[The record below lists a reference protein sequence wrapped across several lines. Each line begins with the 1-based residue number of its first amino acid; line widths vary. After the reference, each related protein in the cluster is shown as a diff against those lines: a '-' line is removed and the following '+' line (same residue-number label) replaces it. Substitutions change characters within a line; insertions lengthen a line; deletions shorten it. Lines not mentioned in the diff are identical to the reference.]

1 MNLSTVASTCSEI
14 TVILAALAMLIKP
27 IRNKLLGLDKLT
39 DALKCQL
46 RHDMLHTYYR
56 HREGRTIRQYEL
68 EDFLYLPRLQGP
80 WGKQLYR
87 PHQVGDRRVGGDKLM
102 DWAETILAGVCV
114 VCMTLLGVDL
124 YKSAREKLKTMRKRD
139 KYVWA
144 AIFNLTWYC
153 ISVLVL
159 SGFGKIVPDSL
170 TVMWG
175 AAWTAEL
182 ALLAGIKIKGKDD

>member
-1 MNLSTVASTCSEI
+1 
-14 TVILAALAMLIKP
+14 
-27 IRNKLLGLDKLT
+27 
-39 DALKCQL
+39 
-46 RHDMLHTYYR
+46 
-56 HREGRTIRQYEL
+56 
-68 EDFLYLPRLQGP
+68 
-80 WGKQLYR
+80 
-87 PHQVGDRRVGGDKLM
+87 M

-114 VCMTLLGVDL
+114 VCMTLLGIDL

-182 ALLAGIKIKGKDD
+182 ALLANIKIKGKDD

>member
-1 MNLSTVASTCSEI
+1 
-14 TVILAALAMLIKP
+14 
-27 IRNKLLGLDKLT
+27 
-39 DALKCQL
+39 
-46 RHDMLHTYYR
+46 
-56 HREGRTIRQYEL
+56 
-68 EDFLYLPRLQGP
+68 
-80 WGKQLYR
+80 
-87 PHQVGDRRVGGDKLM
+87 M
-102 DWAETILAGVCV
+102 DWAETIIAGVCV

>member
-1 MNLSTVASTCSEI
+1 
-14 TVILAALAMLIKP
+14 
-27 IRNKLLGLDKLT
+27 
-39 DALKCQL
+39 
-46 RHDMLHTYYR
+46 
-56 HREGRTIRQYEL
+56 
-68 EDFLYLPRLQGP
+68 
-80 WGKQLYR
+80 
-87 PHQVGDRRVGGDKLM
+87 M

-153 ISVLVL
+153 VSVLVL

>member
-1 MNLSTVASTCSEI
+1 
-14 TVILAALAMLIKP
+14 
-27 IRNKLLGLDKLT
+27 
-39 DALKCQL
+39 
-46 RHDMLHTYYR
+46 
-56 HREGRTIRQYEL
+56 
-68 EDFLYLPRLQGP
+68 
-80 WGKQLYR
+80 
-87 PHQVGDRRVGGDKLM
+87 M
-102 DWAETILAGVCV
+102 DWTETILAGVCV

-153 ISVLVL
+153 VSVLVL

>member
-1 MNLSTVASTCSEI
+1 
-14 TVILAALAMLIKP
+14 
-27 IRNKLLGLDKLT
+27 
-39 DALKCQL
+39 
-46 RHDMLHTYYR
+46 
-56 HREGRTIRQYEL
+56 
-68 EDFLYLPRLQGP
+68 
-80 WGKQLYR
+80 
-87 PHQVGDRRVGGDKLM
+87 M

-124 YKSAREKLKTMRKRD
+124 YKSAREKLKTMRNRD